1 MKRFCILFVV
11 LCLGITTSIKAQI
24 DPLAAQYFNNRYLG
38 NPAMAGV
45 NQGYTVNGVYRQLF
59 ESFPGGPVSQ
69 SLSADYGFDKIGLGV
84 NIFNDRAGLIRQT
97 RAVGSF
103 SYHLPL
109 SGNGERLSFGIS
121 LGILNQRLSQGA
133 IIGASG
139 DILVV
144 NYNSR
149 FVYFDGDFGAAYSG
163 DGLIIQT
170 SAPNLRNLFK
180 RDYAVQS
187 DVPTFYAAAS
197 YKINLEKSGF
207 SFEPL
212 VAYRNFTQI
221 KGIIDVGAQFYL
233 VNDQVFLTGLYHNN
247 SNNNNSATIGL
258 GMNFKK
264 HYLISGMYT
273 TGTSNLSGY
282 SNGNF
287 ELSLRYAVWK

>member
-1 MKRFCILFVV
+1 MKRFYILSV
-11 LCLGITTSIKAQI
+11 LFGLGIATSIKAQI

-45 NQGYTVNGVYRQLF
+45 NQGYTVNGAYRQLF

-84 NIFNDRAGLIRQT
+84 NIFNDKAGLLRQT
-97 RAVGSF
+97 RVVGSF

-109 SGNGERLSFGIS
+109 SRDGKRLSFGIS
-121 LGILNQRLSQGA
+121 LGMQSQRLSQGDA
-133 IIGASG
+133 IGTSG
-139 DILVV
+139 DVLVV
-144 NYNSR
+144 NYDSKA
-149 FVYFDGDFGAAYSG
+149 VYFDGDFGTAYS
-163 DGLIIQT
+163 DNGLVLQV

-180 RDYAVQS
+180 RDYALQS
-187 DVPTFYAAAS
+187 DVPLFYAAGS

-212 VAYRNFTQI
+212 AAYRNFTQI

-233 VNDQVFLTGLYHNN
+233 ANDQFFLMGLYHNN
-247 SNNNNSATIGL
+247 SSSTIGL
-258 GMNFKK
+258 GMNYKG

-273 TGTSNLSGY
+273 TGTSNLLSY

-287 ELSLRYAVWK
+287 ELSLRLAAWK